1 MARVEAQLFIKMKMN
16 HWNMALGKFEEV
28 KESLDKGKES
38 IESMFSDDPLVHSS
52 FYSASK
58 EYYKAQGPSEAFYK
72 SGLMFLA
79 YTPVETLEASARQEL
94 AFDLSIAAMTGEN
107 VFNFG
112 EVIQT
117 PIFLSLEGTPQEWC
131 FEIIK
136 SFNTGDIGLFKS
148 LMEKY
153 ASEFSAQAALTAK
166 KDYVYEKATMLA
178 LVELI
183 FKRPPTERK
192 IAFVDIAAATD
203 VPVEKVEF
211 LLMKA
216 MSLELVK
223 GSIDQVAQ
231 TVLVTYIK
239 PRVLDSSQIEQLCGR
254 LNQWSTSVDTTLR
267 FIEDQTPE
275 LFV

>member
-1 MARVEAQLFIKMKMN
+1 MPTCFPLSPSAQL
-16 HWNMALGKFEEV
+16 LPY
-28 KESLDKGKES
+28 L
-38 IESMFSDDPLVHSS
+38 
-52 FYSASK
+52 SAQLNVSPS
-58 EYYKAQGPSEAFYK
+58 AQR
-72 SGLMFLA
+72 LA
-79 YTPVETLEASARQEL
+79 YL
-94 AFDLSIAAMTGEN
+94 
-107 VFNFG
+107 
-112 EVIQT
+112 
-117 PIFLSLEGTPQEWC
+117 
-131 FEIIK
+131 
-136 SFNTGDIGLFKS
+136 
-148 LMEKY
+148 
-153 ASEFSAQAALTAK
+153 QAALTAK

-239 PRVLDSSQIEQLCGR
+239 PRVLDSSQIEQVTRFPVL
-254 LNQWSTSVDTTLR
+254 LR
-267 FIEDQTPE
+267 RAQA
-275 LFV
+275 LL